1 MTNANTTAAPAARQ
15 TPAALAFEG
24 VSFAYP
30 APEGASGPAAEARPV
45 LDGCDLSVPEGA
57 FCLLV
62 GDTGSGK
69 TTLLRLAKPEI
80 APAGSLDGRVLACGR
95 DVRELDGRASA
106 ETVGYVFQNPDSQIV
121 CDTVW
126 HEMAFGLENLAVPES
141 QMRRRVAEVS
151 YFFGMEPWFSRP
163 TAELSGG
170 QRQVL
175 ALAATLAMRPRV
187 LLLDEPTSMLDPI
200 AEKSFASLLRRVNL
214 ELGVTVVVATHAPA
228 PLAPFATMA
237 VEVGEG
243 TVRPVEV
250 AALERRG
257 RLADVARKD
266 GVKPADGPRDA
277 DARASVRLRDV
288 WWRYGREEPWVL
300 RGCDLDVSAGEV
312 RAIVGGNASG
322 KSTLLSA
329 VAQISKPQRGRVE
342 VADASC
348 QALLPQSPK
357 ALLTAESVEEELM
370 EWSRAVG
377 YGREDVLAA
386 MGELGLAEGL
396 LASHPYDLSGGQQQL
411 VALAKV
417 LLTRPRLLLLDEP
430 TKGLDDAAR
439 AAVARAVARVADSG
453 ATVLLVTHDLEFVRV
468 CATSVSM
475 IFDGKVISTE
485 PTPEFFETS
494 WLWGVSR

>member
-1 MTNANTTAAPAARQ
+1 MTNANTTAAPAARPA
-15 TPAALAFEG
+15 PAALSFEG

-30 APEGASGPAAEARPV
+30 APEGASDAAGARPV
-45 LDGCDLSVPEGA
+45 LDGCSLRVPEGA

-69 TTLLRLAKPEI
+69 TTLMRLAKPEI
-80 APAGSLDGRVLACGR
+80 APAGRLDGRVLACGR

-106 ETVGYVFQNPDSQIV
+106 ETVGYVFQKPDSQIV

-126 HEMAFGLENLAVPES
+126 HEMAFGLENLAVPEP

-200 AEKSFASLLRRVNL
+200 AEKSFASLLQSVNL
-214 ELGVTVVVATHAPA
+214 ELGVTVVVATPATA

-257 RLADVARKD
+257 RLADVVRESDA
-266 GVKPADGPRDA
+266 KPADGARDA
-277 DARASVRLRDV
+277 DEGHRRRKRLGQVHAPLGRGADLEAPEGARRSRRRLVPGAPAAEPEGAAHGGVRRGGAHGVVARRRLR
-288 WWRYGREEPWVL
+288 
-300 RGCDLDVSAGEV
+300 A
-312 RAIVGGNASG
+312 
-322 KSTLLSA
+322 
-329 VAQISKPQRGRVE
+329 RGRPGGHGRAGACRGAAG
-342 VADASC
+342 VAP
-348 QALLPQSPK
+348 L
-357 ALLTAESVEEELM
+357 
-370 EWSRAVG
+370 
-377 YGREDVLAA
+377 
-386 MGELGLAEGL
+386 
-396 LASHPYDLSGGQQQL
+396 
-411 VALAKV
+411 
-417 LLTRPRLLLLDEP
+417 
-430 TKGLDDAAR
+430 
-439 AAVARAVARVADSG
+439 
-453 ATVLLVTHDLEFVRV
+453 
-468 CATSVSM
+468 
-475 IFDGKVISTE
+475 
-485 PTPEFFETS
+485 
-494 WLWGVSR
+494 